1 MSKTTLE
8 KQILGFYHTDIL
20 LTPHG
25 AGITNCIF
33 LLPHS
38 VVIEV
43 SPPHF
48 TEFCLAGIVLH
59 ARLHYIYVPNFDY
72 SMLVEKDLPFPDDGY
87 NKGEYFYVRYPY
99 KQLDINTNVFSIVS
113 AVRDAIAYLDHYH
126 DGYRKVNDYLSPIFH

>member
-48 TEFCLAGIVLH
+48 TDLCLAGVVMH
-59 ARLHYIYVPNFDY
+59 ARLHYIYVPNFNNT
-72 SMLVEKDLPFPDDGY
+72 LLLENGFPNPERLYYEGLI
-87 NKGEYFYVRYPY
+87 YPQRHQY
-99 KQLDINTNVFSIVS
+99 KKLGLNTNIFSIVS
-113 AVRDAIAYLDHYH
+113 AVKDAIAFLDHYAT
-126 DGYRKVNDYLSPIFH
+126 KKINDYLSPIFY